1 MGFDKIN
8 FSNKIVIIRVD
19 YNVPFIDNTIQ
30 DESRIKK
37 SIYAINYVIEKGG
50 KVLIVSHLG
59 RPKNNQDKSL
69 SLKKLINPLK
79 KYFSSDV
86 FFLEKHPSLYNYDYI
101 KNHSCNIFLLENIRF
116 YKEEVLGGSGLAKDL
131 SSLADV
137 YINDAF
143 SASHRKHSS
152 VFTIC
157 DFFKKKSIGPLFT
170 KELKEISHF
179 IKNPN
184 SPTSFIF
191 GGSKLST
198 KIKTINNVIKY
209 ADNIIIGGAMA
220 FPFLKQKGF
229 DILSSKCEDGFEKE
243 VVLIKENCKK
253 NNVNL
258 LIPEDLVFTDNINN
272 PSFVENINIKNSGKY
287 NKSLMGVDIGES
299 TINKFSF
306 FIEKSNSVIWNGPMG
321 VFEKKEF
328 FLGTKKISIS
338 VSKTE
343 KSLVGG
349 GDTVSAIKQ
358 FNMEN
363 DFSYVSM
370 GGGAILDFLSNES
383 LPVLEKIN

>member
-1 MGFDKIN
+1 MSFDKIN

-19 YNVPFIDNTIQ
+19 YNVPFDGDIIQ
-30 DESRIKK
+30 DDSRIKK
-37 SIYAINYVIEKGG
+37 SIYAINHVVENGG

-59 RPKNNQDKSL
+59 RPKNNKDKNL
-69 SLKKLINPLK
+69 SFKKIINPLK
-79 KYFSSDV
+79 KYFSSNV
-86 FFLEKHPSLYNYDYI
+86 FFLEKHPSLYDYEYI
-101 KNHSCNIFLLENIRF
+101 KNHPCDIFLLENIRF
-116 YKEEVLGGSGLAKDL
+116 YKEEILGGCELAKNL
-131 SSLADV
+131 ASLADV

-157 DFFKKKSIGPLFT
+157 DFFKKKYIGPLFK
-170 KELKEISHF
+170 KEIKEISHF

-184 SPTSFIF
+184 PPTSFIF

-220 FPFLKQKGF
+220 FPFLKQQGF
-229 DILSSKCEDGFEKE
+229 DVLSSKCEDGYEKE
-243 VVLIKENCKK
+243 VNKINENCKK

-258 LIPEDLVFTDNINN
+258 LIPEDIVFTDNLDK
-272 PSFVENINIKNSGKY
+272 PSFIENINIKKSGKY

-299 TINKFSF
+299 TISKFSF

-328 FLGTKKISIS
+328 MLGTKKISLS
-338 VSKTE
+338 VSKAG

-349 GDTVSAIKQ
+349 GDTVSAVKQ
-358 FNMEN
+358 INMEN

-370 GGGAILDFLSNES
+370 GGGAILDFLSKES